1 MDLRPARTAL
11 LTTFVLAAGLVLPAA
26 AAAAAAGPAAK
37 GPVEVGTARGVAG
50 QKVRGALKVAEDAD
64 GTPIVLPL
72 TVATGRK
79 PGPVVWV
86 QAATHGDEYGGPR
99 ALQDVVR
106 GLDPATMTG
115 TVIAVMISN
124 PSAFQGL
131 QRVNPN
137 LDDLMDSGDA
147 FPGKDRFATERLAAA
162 IHAAVKEKADYFVDM
177 HTGGDRFRQHP
188 FILYSM
194 MEGVPDA
201 RMDDL
206 ARGFGLP
213 TLWRDTVKVFAT
225 SASTVF
231 TAEGIP
237 GFLVEVGGGQPLDPS
252 DIKLQAEAIRSFL
265 RKIGILP
272 GDPVHRPLYTV
283 VDGYRIVT
291 NARGGFFDAAVK
303 TGDRV
308 KEGSVLG
315 TITDAHGDVIE
326 TMRAP
331 AGSDIVL
338 GVSTYPATPTGGWL
352 FELGSGLTEKP

>member
-37 GPVEVGTARGVAG
+37 GPVEVGPARGVGG

-177 HTGGDRFRQHP
+177 
-188 FILYSM
+188 
-194 MEGVPDA
+194 
-201 RMDDL
+201 
-206 ARGFGLP
+206 
-213 TLWRDTVKVFAT
+213 
-225 SASTVF
+225 
-231 TAEGIP
+231 
-237 GFLVEVGGGQPLDPS
+237 
-252 DIKLQAEAIRSFL
+252 
-265 RKIGILP
+265 
-272 GDPVHRPLYTV
+272 
-283 VDGYRIVT
+283 
-291 NARGGFFDAAVK
+291 
-303 TGDRV
+303 
-308 KEGSVLG
+308 
-315 TITDAHGDVIE
+315 
-326 TMRAP
+326 
-331 AGSDIVL
+331 
-338 GVSTYPATPTGGWL
+338 PTGGC
-352 FELGSGLTEKP
+352 P